1 MTLRILALPVAISL
15 LALAAFAP
23 VAAIADEFPV
33 SVDHI
38 YGPTIIPAAPVRVV
52 TLGWMTQDIV
62 ADLGIIPVGTPK
74 VTWGDDG
81 TGLLPWFADTIA
93 AIAPERSA
101 LLSIDDG
108 IPFEDILAL
117 DPDVILA
124 PMSGIDEN
132 DFARLSSIAPT
143 VAYEKSA
150 WDGRWQDVT
159 MTIGKALGKTAEAE
173 QLIADTNAAVAAERA
188 AHPEF
193 ADRTAIF
200 SYIVPGSGIMHVY
213 SPDASRV
220 QMLVDLG
227 FSLPPEVSAATDGID
242 LSTERLATIDTD
254 VLVAWHNEPE
264 EIEYVKTDPV
274 YSRYRPVAEG
284 HYVGIADPSMVMAV
298 VAPSPSAIRWS
309 LQILVNDLAEVLKN

>member
-1 MTLRILALPVAISL
+1 MNTRFIRQAAFAAAATLALPFGAQ
-15 LALAAFAP
+15 AA
-23 VAAIADEFPV
+23 DQFPV
-33 SVDHI
+33 
-38 YGPTIIPAAPVRVV
+38 TITHVHGDTVIEKAPVRVV

-81 TGLLPWFADTIA
+81 TGLLPWFADTIK
-93 AIAPERSA
+93 AIGPERPA

-132 DFARLSSIAPT
+132 DYARLSSIAPT
-143 VAYEKSA
+143 VAYDKSA

-159 MTIGKALGKTAEAE
+159 MTIGKALGKSAEAE
-173 QLIADTNAAVAAERA
+173 QLIADTNAAVAAERD

-193 ADRTAIF
+193 AGKSAIF
-200 SYIVPGSGIMHVY
+200 AYIVPGSGIMHVY

-227 FSLPPEVSAATDGID
+227 FSLPPAVAAFPDDTDV
-242 LSTERLATIDTD
+242 STERLGEIDTD
-254 VLVAWHNEPE
+254 VLVSWHNEPE
-264 EIEYVKTDPV
+264 DIDFVKTDSV
-274 YSRYRPVAEG
+274 FSRYRAVAEG
-284 HYVGIADPSMVMAV
+284 HYVGFADPSLVMAV

-309 LQILVNDLAEVLKN
+309 LAILVNDLAEVLKN